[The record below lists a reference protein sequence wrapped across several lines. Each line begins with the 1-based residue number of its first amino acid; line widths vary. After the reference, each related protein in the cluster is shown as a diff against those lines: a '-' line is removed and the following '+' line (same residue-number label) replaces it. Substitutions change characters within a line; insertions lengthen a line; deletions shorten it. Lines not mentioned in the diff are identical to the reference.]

1 MNDVGSRA
9 PTKAAAAAT
18 ITRNARL
25 NPDFRI
31 STGQNVRYPSGALA
45 KPRLNRWKNRARGPL
60 FSVFGFSRSAHS
72 AGLSESALNAENRTE
87 MAMVTANCWYNLP
100 VIPEMNT
107 VGTKTAVR
115 ITAMAMTGPD
125 TSSMAF
131 SE

>member
-1 MNDVGSRA
+1 MNDVGSLV
-9 PTKAAAAAT
+9 PTNAAAAAT
-18 ITRNARL
+18 IARNARL
-25 NPDFRI
+25 KPDLRI
-31 STGQNVRYPSGALA
+31 STAQKPTYLSVALA
-45 KPRLNRWKNRARGPL
+45 KPRLNRWKSRASGPL

-87 MAMVTANCWYNLP
+87 IAMVTANCWYNLP
-100 VIPEMNT
+100 VIAEMNT

-125 TSSMAF
+125 TSSIAF